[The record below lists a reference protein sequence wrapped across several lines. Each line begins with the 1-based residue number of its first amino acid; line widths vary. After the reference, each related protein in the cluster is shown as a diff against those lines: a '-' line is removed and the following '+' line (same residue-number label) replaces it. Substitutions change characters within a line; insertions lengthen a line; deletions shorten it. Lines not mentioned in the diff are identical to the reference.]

1 MVVGRR
7 VTVSGSGQDVVISRS
22 SVPRRVDTIGAVR
35 DWERERDRL
44 LKHAEGNYARSLK
57 LMHSKDPQ
65 FSEDGFQLLS
75 LIAADHIDELIEEY
89 RRADTHTY
97 WLLELI
103 ADARSPRAFDVLVEA
118 LDHEYDW
125 YRSRA
130 EGGLRALG
138 TKEARRLLFERGL
151 RTR

>member
-1 MVVGRR
+1 V
-7 VTVSGSGQDVVISRS
+7 QN
-22 SVPRRVDTIGAVR
+22 
-35 DWERERDRL
+35 WEAERDRL
-44 LKHAEGNYARSLK
+44 LRNAQGHYARSLK
-57 LMHSKDPQ
+57 LMHNKDPQ
-65 FSEDGFQLLS
+65 LSEDGFHLLM
-75 LIAADHIDELIEEY
+75 LVAADHIDELIEEY
-89 RRADTHTY
+89 RRDDTHRY

-103 ADARSPRAFDVLVEA
+103 ADAKSPRAFDVLVEA
-118 LDHEYDW
+118 LDHEDEW